1 MTGLLATFLTAGA
14 AFLAGFAT
22 DFFAGFEAAGFLAAG
37 FAATFAVELLFL
49 AVALLFAAGFLA
61 VELALVIELDAPS
74 SRSPTTRAR
83 VKPGGL
89 GTGRDVVIVPRGRQG
104 VSRARPSPTETGR
117 VAS

>member
-1 MTGLLATFLTAGA
+1 
-14 AFLAGFAT
+14 
-22 DFFAGFEAAGFLAAG
+22 
-37 FAATFAVELLFL
+37 
-49 AVALLFAAGFLA
+49 VALLFAAGFLA